1 MTARTNII
9 VAVAENGVIGRDGD
23 LPWRISADLQR
34 FKKITMG
41 YPIVMG
47 RKTFESL
54 PNGPLPGR
62 QNVIITRQN
71 DYSNDYL
78 NANCLVFSCLD
89 DARKALESEVEL
101 MIIGGAAI
109 YAEALKMAKRIF
121 LTEVHAE
128 VEGDV
133 YFPSFDKQLW
143 TETYRQHC
151 NDSDIKLDCSFV
163 VLERA

>member
-1 MTARTNII
+1 M
-9 VAVAENGVIGRDGD
+9 AVAENGVIGRDGD
-23 LPWRISADLQR
+23 LPWRISADLRR
-34 FKKITMG
+34 FKKITIG
-41 YPIVMG
+41 YPIIMG

-54 PNGPLPGR
+54 PNVPLPGR

-71 DYSNDYL
+71 DYSNDHL
-78 NANCLVFSCLD
+78 NADCLVCSCLA
-89 DARKALESEVEL
+89 DAQEALESQAEL

-109 YAEALKMAKRIF
+109 YAEALKIAKRIF

-133 YFPSFDKQLW
+133 YFPPFDKQLW
-143 TETYRQHC
+143 TETYRQQC
-151 NDSDIKLDCSFV
+151 DDSDVKLDYSFV

>member
-1 MTARTNII
+1 M
-9 VAVAENGVIGRDGD
+9 AVAENGVIGRDGD
-23 LPWRISADLQR
+23 LPWRLSADLQR

-41 YPIVMG
+41 YPIIMG

-54 PNGPLPGR
+54 PSGPLPGR

-71 DYSNDYL
+71 GYANEDL
-78 NANCLVFSCLD
+78 NADCLVCSCLD
-89 DARKALESEVEL
+89 DAREALESQTEL

-109 YAEALKMAKRIF
+109 YAEALKIAKRIF

-133 YFPSFDKQLW
+133 YFPSFDRQLW
-143 TETYRQHC
+143 TETYRQRC
-151 NDSDIKLDCSFV
+151 YDGSAGFDYSFI